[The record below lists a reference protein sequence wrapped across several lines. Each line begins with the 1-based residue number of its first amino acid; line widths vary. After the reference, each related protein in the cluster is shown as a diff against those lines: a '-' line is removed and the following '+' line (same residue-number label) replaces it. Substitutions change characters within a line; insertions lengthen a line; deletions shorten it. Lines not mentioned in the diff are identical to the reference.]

1 MYVIYGLVWGVGFSF
16 VFVLLIVVFGQ
27 YFDRKLVLVNG
38 IVILGSGVGLF
49 VVGLVINYLLEIVG
63 WKNFMCILSVI
74 VLVLWIVVLFFKLR
88 ESYQDIMERKMNF
101 KLFDIL
107 IWRNKVYV
115 LWVFIVVLF
124 QFGYFVLFVYLVS
137 YVFIN
142 CFILLEGIQRLFDI
156 M

>member
-63 WKNFMCILSVI
+63 WKNFMRILSVI

>member
-38 IVILGSGVGLF
+38 IVILGSGVGSF

-63 WKNFMCILSVI
+63 WKNFMRILSVI